1 MLKTRAKKIEELF
14 ELLYNEI
21 REKNNEVMNLEKN
34 LKIEVSKDKFIE
46 LIKDMETSLKISRE
60 CINKSEIIA
69 DVVSEGYFS
78 NKRKD
83 QKRKEEQKQIEE
95 SKERKK
101 VNNS

>member
-34 LKIEVSKDKFIE
+34 LKIEVSKDKLIE

-78 NKRKD
+78 
-83 QKRKEEQKQIEE
+83 QKRFDKKISEKQLKIKE
-95 SKERKK
+95 SKERKR